1 VIAAVQMS
9 PSDEVAVIQAR
20 VWYRRVGKHSIAVM
34 PPLGMELARFAAL
47 GMSGRRWPVVV
58 AAVLTFGTGA
68 LDVLTL
74 THLGSVF
81 ASVMTGN
88 LALFGLGIARLD
100 NSLLIHSAV
109 AVVSYVIGVAA
120 GSGIIGV
127 RHPDS
132 HAWPRR
138 VTTTLAVQ
146 LAVLIAFVI
155 GWVVAGADPTAGVQ
169 LALLVGAAGSMGLQ
183 SAAMR
188 GLGAAVATTY
198 LTGTLTS
205 LIAARMG
212 APRKRSDAA
221 GIASL
226 TAAVGGAA
234 CGGLLLLVAPI
245 ATPLLTLIPLVAV
258 LATAR
263 HRHGPDTPAD
273 EPPE

>member
-1 VIAAVQMS
+1 
-9 PSDEVAVIQAR
+9 VA
-20 VWYRRVGKHSIAVM
+20 
-34 PPLGMELARFAAL
+34 
-47 GMSGRRWPVVV
+47 V

-88 LALFGLGIARLD
+88 LALMGLGIVRVD
-100 NSLLIHSAV
+100 YSLLVHSAV
-109 AVVSYVIGVAA
+109 AVLSYAIGVAA
-120 GSGIIGV
+120 GSRIIGV
-127 RHPDS
+127 RDPDS
-132 HAWPRR
+132 DVWPRR
-138 VTTTLAVQ
+138 VTATLAVQ
-146 LAVLIAFVI
+146 LAVLVVVVAA
-155 GWVVAGADPTAGVQ
+155 GWVASGADPTGGVQ

-205 LIAARMG
+205 LIAGRMG
-212 APRKRSDAA
+212 AQRKRSDAA

-234 CGGLLLLVAPI
+234 CGGVLLLFAPGV
-245 ATPLLTLIPLVAV
+245 TPVLTLVPLIAV
-258 LATAR
+258 LATSR
-263 HRHGPDTPAD
+263 YRHGPCAPRSATTPSTTPGLS
-273 EPPE
+273 PPTNRA

>member
-1 VIAAVQMS
+1 
-9 PSDEVAVIQAR
+9 
-20 VWYRRVGKHSIAVM
+20 
-34 PPLGMELARFAAL
+34 
-47 GMSGRRWPVVV
+47 MSGRRWPVAV

-88 LALFGLGIARLD
+88 LALLGLGIARLD
-100 NSLLIHSAV
+100 HALLIHSAV
-109 AVVSYVIGVAA
+109 AIVSYVIGVAV
-120 GSGIIGV
+120 GSAIIGV

-132 HAWPRR
+132 HVWPRR
-138 VTTTLAVQ
+138 VTVTLAVQ
-146 LAVLIAFVI
+146 LAVLIAFSA
-155 GWVVAGADPTAGVQ
+155 GWVAVGADPAGGIQ

-183 SAAMR
+183 SVAMR

-212 APRKRSDAA
+212 APRRRSDAA

-234 CGGLLLLVAPI
+234 CGGVLLLFAPTL
-245 ATPLLTLIPLVAV
+245 TPLLTLIPLAAV

-263 HRHGPDTPAD
+263 YRHGPGASCAERT
-273 EPPE
+273 E

>member
-1 VIAAVQMS
+1 MN
-9 PSDEVAVIQAR
+9 
-20 VWYRRVGKHSIAVM
+20 
-34 PPLGMELARFAAL
+34 LARFAAL
-47 GMSGRRWPVVV
+47 GMRGRRWPVAV

-88 LALFGLGIARLD
+88 LALMGLGIARVD
-100 NSLLIHSAV
+100 TSLLIHAAV
-109 AVVSYVIGVAA
+109 ALLSYVAGVAVA
-120 GSGIIGV
+120 SRIIGV
-127 RHPDS
+127 RNPDS
-132 HAWPRR
+132 DAWPRR
-138 VTTTLAVQ
+138 VTATLAVQ
-146 LAVLIAFVI
+146 LAVLVVFAA
-155 GWVVAGADPTAGVQ
+155 GWMVSGADPTGGVQ

-205 LIAARMG
+205 LIAAWMG
-212 APRKRSDAA
+212 GPRKRSDAG

-234 CGGLLLLVAPI
+234 CGGGLLLVAPSV
-245 ATPLLTLIPLVAV
+245 TPVLTLVPLIAV
-258 LATAR
+258 LATASY
-263 HRHGPDTPAD
+263 RHGPDTRSGEPA
-273 EPPE
+273 E

>member
-1 VIAAVQMS
+1 LIAESQILLSETVAVAQMS
-9 PSDEVAVIQAR
+9 WWHPRIVEHGISA
-20 VWYRRVGKHSIAVM
+20 M
-34 PPLGMELARFAAL
+34 PPLGMDLARFVAL
-47 GMSGRRWPVVV
+47 GMGGRRWPVAV

-88 LALFGLGIARLD
+88 LALMGLGIARVD
-100 NSLLIHSAV
+100 TSLLIHAAV
-109 AVVSYVIGVAA
+109 AVLSYVIGVAA
-120 GSGIIGV
+120 GSRIIGV
-127 RHPDS
+127 RAPDS
-132 HAWPRR
+132 DAWPRP
-138 VTTTLAVQ
+138 VTATLAVQ
-146 LAVLIAFVI
+146 LAVLVVFAA
-155 GWVVAGADPTAGVQ
+155 GWVASGADPTGGVQ
-169 LALLVGAAGSMGLQ
+169 LALLVCAAGSMGLQ

-234 CGGLLLLVAPI
+234 CGGVLLLFAPSVAPV
-245 ATPLLTLIPLVAV
+245 LTLVPLTAV
-258 LATAR
+258 LATSKY
-263 HRHGPDTPAD
+263 RHGPDTPLGEQA
-273 EPPE
+273 E

>member
-1 VIAAVQMS
+1 
-9 PSDEVAVIQAR
+9 
-20 VWYRRVGKHSIAVM
+20 
-34 PPLGMELARFAAL
+34 
-47 GMSGRRWPVVV
+47 
-58 AAVLTFGTGA
+58 
-68 LDVLTL
+68 
-74 THLGSVF
+74 
-81 ASVMTGN
+81 
-88 LALFGLGIARLD
+88 
-100 NSLLIHSAV
+100 
-109 AVVSYVIGVAA
+109 
-120 GSGIIGV
+120 
-127 RHPDS
+127 
-132 HAWPRR
+132 
-138 VTTTLAVQ
+138 
-146 LAVLIAFVI
+146 
-155 GWVVAGADPTAGVQ
+155 
-169 LALLVGAAGSMGLQ
+169 LLVGAAGSMGLQ